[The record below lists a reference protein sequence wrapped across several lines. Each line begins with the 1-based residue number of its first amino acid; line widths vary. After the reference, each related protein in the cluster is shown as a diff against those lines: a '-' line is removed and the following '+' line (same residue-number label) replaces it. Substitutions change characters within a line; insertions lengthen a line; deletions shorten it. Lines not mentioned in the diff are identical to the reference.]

1 MTTGTSES
9 VDKLK
14 HGLSMAITKYRI
26 KKWLLISSVSVII
39 FCCGV
44 AFDQTMVKPNILTQT
59 EYVPSYIVNEVE
71 VIQEVQVTKEV
82 YPTEFRQFESQ
93 EELGKWQ
100 AEHYLELQELGKR
113 NNWICVD
120 YALEMQRIA
129 WRDGYLMSIETLI
142 DQGGKTGHMINSTVI
157 GDDIIFL
164 EPQSTTNWVGG
175 VRGDVGVVYRPIQ
188 VYPETGEMVYRE
200 E

>member
-1 MTTGTSES
+1 VTTGTSES
-9 VDKLK
+9 ADKLK

-26 KKWLLISSVSVII
+26 KKWLLVSSVLVII
-39 FCCGV
+39 FCSGV
-44 AFDQTMVKPNILTQT
+44 AYGQTTVKPHILTQT
-59 EYVPSYIVNEVE
+59 EYVPRYIVEEVD

-100 AEHYLELQELGKR
+100 AKHYLELQELGKR

-142 DQGGKTGHMINSTVI
+142 DKGGNTGHMINSTVI

-175 VRGDVGVVYRPIQ
+175 VRGNVGVVYRPIL
-188 VYPETGEMVYRE
+188 VYPKTGEVVFRVE
-200 E
+200 